1 MVDDQLPHSV
11 QTSQASGIRPY
22 SGQVQVQ
29 RMIIEPIAP
38 SPAPKNLLLAK
49 YSSPW
54 KIIRRMSA
62 LSIVTAFIAQMVV
75 LIPFGI
81 ALFNSTLALV
91 GMVCGFPL
99 IGIFIWMKRPK
110 LVEVV
115 MATPAEVGATM
126 HALSGQRTLQTPVT
140 TVVRRHIVRDSGAF
154 DIPAP
159 KNLWQVFS
167 VTMVIAITLIIT
179 SMVADT
185 SDSSTLLALNF
196 LVVILLAIPLMLLGF
211 SIPVFAWWSFSS
223 KRLGLP
229 TRGHEAEAVLTAGML
244 STIPAICINSIL
256 FPILLASLGIIGDW
270 SSMGL
275 DDGNNLAT
283 FLALAVSAPVGEELC
298 KAGAVILMAR
308 YIDSPR
314 RGFQVGFT
322 VGLGFAIVE
331 NLIYV
336 AGSFIGGGLISFVF
350 TTFIRGI
357 GSIPGHAV
365 WTGIT
370 GLTIGWALSRNQSL
384 ADSVR
389 GALGESDEVDSS
401 NQPTWSLIDKDTG
414 IQVDSVGVNQGGI
427 EALASDAVVRDSG
440 VAVAGGGVAIAS
452 TSRITLYGN
461 NQREIFAGRG
471 FPLPQTVSSG
481 LLLAMLGHAFWN
493 GTSFLS
499 LYIAEM
505 MGLSEV
511 GMTLV
516 FLGWTT
522 FLVTAILFIGINI
535 IRTVATVPGPTTVD

>member
-1 MVDDQLPHSV
+1 
-11 QTSQASGIRPY
+11 
-22 SGQVQVQ
+22 
-29 RMIIEPIAP
+29 MIIEPITP
-38 SPAPKNLLLAK
+38 TPAPKNLLLAK

-54 KIIRRMSA
+54 KIIMRMSA
-62 LSIVTAFIAQMVV
+62 LSIVTAFIAQTVV
-75 LIPFGI
+75 MIPIGI
-81 ALFNSTLALV
+81 ALKNSTLAMV

-99 IGIFIWMKRPK
+99 IGLFIWMKRPK

-115 MATPAEVGATM
+115 LATPANVGATM
-126 HALSGQRTLQTPVT
+126 HALSGQRTLQTPIT

-179 SMVADT
+179 TVAADT

-196 LVVILLAIPLMLLGF
+196 VVVILLAIPLMLLGF

-270 SSMGL
+270 STMGI

-283 FLALAVSAPVGEELC
+283 FLSLSVSAPVGEELC
-298 KAGAVILMAR
+298 KAGAVVLMAR

-331 NLIYV
+331 NLMYV
-336 AGSFIGGGLISFVF
+336 AGGFVGGGLVGFAF
-350 TTFIRGI
+350 TSFIRGL

-370 GLTIGWALSRNQSL
+370 GLTIGWALSRNKSL

-389 GALGESDEVDSS
+389 GALGESDEVDSA

-414 IQVDSVGVNQGGI
+414 MQVDSVGGNQGGI
-427 EALASDAVVRDSG
+427 ESLASDTVESDSG

-452 TSRITLYGN
+452 SSRITLYGN

-505 MGLSEV
+505 MGLSVV
-511 GMTLV
+511 GMILIS
-516 FLGWTT
+516 LGWTA

-535 IRTVATVPGPTTVD
+535 IRTVATVPGPTTAD

>member
-22 SGQVQVQ
+22 GGQVQVQ

-38 SPAPKNLLLAK
+38 SPAPKNLILAK

-54 KIIRRMSA
+54 KIILRMSA
-62 LSIVTAFIAQMVV
+62 LSIVTAFIAQTVVMVP
-75 LIPFGI
+75 IGI

-140 TVVRRHIVRDSGAF
+140 TVVRRHVVRDSGAF

-167 VTMVIAITLIIT
+167 VTMVIAIALIIT
-179 SMVADT
+179 SVAADT
-185 SDSSTLLALNF
+185 SDSSTLLALNL

-270 SSMGL
+270 STMGL

-331 NLIYV
+331 NLMYV
-336 AGSFIGGGLISFVF
+336 AGSFIGGGLISFAF

-414 IQVDSVGVNQGGI
+414 MQVDSVGVNQGGI
-427 EALASDAVVRDSG
+427 ESLASNAAVRDSG

-452 TSRITLYGN
+452 ASRITQIGN
-461 NQREIFAGRG
+461 NPREIFAGRG

-481 LLLAMLGHAFWN
+481 LLLAILGHSFWN

-499 LYIAEM
+499 LYIAEL
-505 MGLSEV
+505 MGLGEL
-511 GMTLV
+511 GMILI
-516 FLGWTT
+516 FLGWTA